1 MVFESIVVDLINK
14 YLGDFVEN
22 LDKSQ
27 LKLGIWGGDVVL
39 NELDLKESALDD
51 LDLPVKIKAGHIGK
65 LTLKIPWKNLY
76 TEPVIATIDGLYA
89 LAVPNVGIKYNAEKE
104 EKEHQETKQKKLRA
118 LEEAKKLEAEKDQP
132 KEKKKDS
139 FAEKFATQVIKN
151 LQVEVR
157 NIHVRYEDKYTN
169 PKQPFSIGATLK
181 ELLFRTTD
189 ENWKP
194 CIIKEAVSQI
204 YKLVK
209 LEQLAVYWN
218 SHSTLYEDRPKADIL
233 KSLKSAIEEGNKTNF
248 QYLIRP
254 ISSVAHLRLNTKPEE
269 QEFTVPKVSL
279 TVIFDDISIGLA
291 KVQYN
296 DVLEMLEGFER
307 VNLMGIYRKY
317 KPDVPFRGH
326 TAAWWHFAY
335 KSILEETVRRR
346 RKMWSWE
353 HIREHRDKKNQY
365 REAYIKK
372 LESKK
377 VASDLQK
384 TLDECEAYLD
394 VFNITVIRQQAEI
407 ESVKRGLKRAEEKK
421 NAGWFGGMFGGGKK
435 KDEAKKKSDAE
446 QIQEQFYEQFNSDE
460 KKKLYDAIGYQEN
473 ESDPTLPKAFV
484 ALRIVTKLNNV
495 SLTLKDDKIKEPQL
509 LKLQLKNVYS
519 TVGQRPAAS
528 AIRVEAKMDRLT
540 VLGTQQG
547 DCIPR
552 MVSSVVTDQVMS
564 LVDFQF
570 ETNPLDGECDARV
583 KVGARP
589 VQIIY
594 DAVTVNQLA
603 GFFKPPKDIQLK
615 QLSQAAMSKYEDIK
629 EQTATGMQHAI
640 DQQKYTE
647 ISVDLQS
654 SYVIVPHGGIWTKGR
669 DVSKLILD
677 LGHLKIGSE
686 RSQSDIKSKSQ
697 LGSLEDVMTK
707 AYDKFNISLDN
718 IQLLMVHANE
728 DWQAI
733 RRLKDSPTHIL
744 CPISLNILLEKCMFD
759 KDPRMA
765 RMKVK
770 GELPLVSLNISDK
783 RLQEVISLA
792 TSIPLPESEPEAPKD
807 QFAEGP
813 STLPTVDITE
823 SRLAEKAQSMVAT
836 GDEGKSPPARSESQ
850 EFVNCTDLELTF
862 VLKQISL
869 NIAQRKGDMDC
880 PLLRLVVNDI
890 GTGVKVRTFD
900 MVADAHLGSVYLQY
914 LKAEVPE
921 DLVEQLQKVGEN
933 LYTVTEGG
941 PAINIVNTPQSVHGP
956 SHLLNVNYLK
966 ANTDAPDFATTYKKT
981 EQTVNVD
988 FASLELLLHQ
998 EAILDLLV
1006 FAQSL
1011 QTPEVKQ
1018 LESKT
1023 PQVKATADETEKSKE
1038 LVKKKH
1044 VFKKDPDLIDMKL
1057 KAGLKMFS
1065 VAICSQKK
1073 MITDIRVKGIE
1084 AEVTLQ
1090 ERQTQVSA
1098 VLKGISVQDPS
1109 PETFYPNILEIEGT
1123 EMLTLNLAIF
1133 NNNTEGERYDDMNN
1147 VDMKVKVMIGK
1158 IKVTFLNKFV
1168 ADLLAFADN
1177 FQEAQA
1183 KLKEASTAMAE
1194 ITQDAVQNLQE
1205 TASRLSLQVEMHA
1218 PLILMPQNSK
1228 CYDVLIVD
1236 LGHLQVK
1243 NNFEKLGQRAPS
1255 GIPAVLEK
1263 MNVTLTNVKISRAK
1277 VDASQFVKAEVELL
1291 QPVTISVNICRNL
1304 SAAWYHDSPDID
1316 ISGTLNLLQL
1326 CLSQGDFTAMM
1337 LTLNENLSEGQTKP
1351 APKQE
1356 TSETLAIE
1364 SAGQEQAIV
1373 AEKSAGVQSAPA
1385 APGSST
1391 QVWCKLKFTF
1401 IVNSLGATLYSGDS
1415 NLTSGLVVRDASKL
1429 LGGFALDFFS
1439 LKGRIMSNN
1448 DIDTAVKLK
1457 DMMMDDK
1464 RMQKQGGIT
1473 KMMERSKKGGGKDMI
1488 DVSFK
1493 QAGDDKTI
1501 DVHMSSLYVCVCLD
1515 FLMSVA
1521 DFFVKGLPQTETP
1534 PPLAIEDQKAIKPKE
1549 VATQA
1554 PPPVGEMNIT
1564 VVIDRPEF
1572 IMIEDQA
1579 RENTNA
1585 LMLDMELKF
1594 QMRQSPET
1602 MDMSASIRNLGIVS
1616 CKYNNRTGGAQ
1627 ILTPCD
1633 ISFYSKTP
1641 HGEGAHMDVSTSD
1654 LILNISPGT
1663 IRTMSAI
1670 AAGLSQQSEEATAEE
1685 VVPAD
1690 LWQFKRIQDCNFW
1703 FLKAGEGTSVDTE
1716 PLSLG
1721 TGVEEPL
1728 TERGEQLILKV
1739 PTVVVK
1745 IEGGVGNRTV
1755 PLLITDMSFEGE
1767 VRDWTGKLSVESR
1780 LKLEVAYYNEKVSVW
1795 EPLLEPVLHEGKY
1808 RRWELSLEVEKNEDV
1823 DLGLDEDEDTDN
1835 IRLPPPKM
1843 SINIKST
1850 DSLNLTMT
1858 KACLESLT
1866 NLGKAFGDAYQ
1877 LVEPTLRAGE
1887 VLDPFIIRNET
1898 GEDLMLKL
1906 DNTFEMPETAVN
1918 TKVRLRS
1925 GDILP
1930 LKNKEAGN
1938 KLSRQASVIRAT
1950 QNQDEKKMIFQV
1962 EKFDTP
1968 KELNIKRAE
1977 KRLFHFT
1984 KSKDTDQWAVV
1995 ADTSIHLGQKT
2006 LIFRSAV
2013 QVKNHLLLPV
2023 DVYYKDPSTGNVKL
2037 ISHINPGQLYSLPL
2051 NTIYTTTSQ
2060 FMFRPIK
2067 DGCVELSE
2075 PISWR
2080 GAENLGLKQL
2090 ACKGDNVHQP
2100 FYIKLRAEI
2109 EAVYYEGGEMPS
2121 AKSTVFHLYPT
2132 AIFHNLLP
2140 YDVKVMLEGT
2150 EDEMMLKKGCN
2161 MPLDHAC
2168 IGKTNMEVMIS
2179 NYLDKDWHGRRVID
2193 FDIPELSILSFESYQ
2208 GKKKVTMDLGLHF
2221 KKGEGSINVS
2231 VFSPYWMVN
2240 KTTLLLRYKAG
2251 DDEPMEHAP
2260 DVKDII
2266 MFSFKKGSLFSK
2278 KKDDLPEKKTGTLER
2293 KKEGKNK
2300 PKVKEMKQSGKA
2312 SLCIGEGDWSDKF
2325 SLDVVGSSGTVQS
2338 KNKNRTW
2345 EVGVS
2350 IILSSSGLTKVV
2362 TFTPFYMLVNS
2373 SPYTYQCKETITSS
2387 EWIEVP
2393 PKQCVPLWPLQSG
2406 KEMKMQATVKDSD
2419 ISTNHFLF
2427 NKPHS
2432 SLMRLDNNYGGINV
2446 EVQETESAMVT
2457 TFTNYK
2463 DGLATVNVVNHTDKC
2478 DIQFFQS
2485 SVKNIQIMAAGM
2497 AGFYTWEDAIGKR
2510 ELVWSCGEKKDVKN
2524 DLSQDG
2530 IGEFF
2535 YNSDVKVY
2543 WVSFLSGMQRVLLF
2557 THDLAL
2563 ATIAQEAGELERLE
2577 QEITVSLQDMGM
2589 SLVNNYTQKE
2599 VAFLGLTS
2607 SGFIWEEKRKRR
2619 HKAFTLKSNLA
2630 LEQAYQKFDLEKV
2643 SGRTPP
2649 EKINIDK
2656 MEVNFNEMMMFKPNK
2671 RQIRRSF
2678 QDGIWIQYKTSPHQV
2693 QFHAKINRVQLDN
2706 QVAGAVFPT
2715 VLSPMPPPKSVAAE
2729 SVPKPFTEV
2738 SMMLRKHEHTNIS
2751 QMKYFKVLI
2760 QEMQL
2765 KVDQGFLNNIIDL
2778 FSSDQDI
2785 TSEQEK
2791 QMLEEDIERTKQD
2804 LVTTMGLSLASEQ
2817 KMFYDYL
2824 HLSPI
2829 KVHLSFSLQ
2838 GGGDGKAMQL
2848 HANVINVFLQSVGV
2862 VLTDIQD
2869 VVFKLGF
2876 FQREHKFYNNK
2887 QLTGEMTSHY
2897 AGQAIKQMYVLVLGL
2912 DVLGNPFGLLRG
2924 MAEGIEDLFYEP
2936 YQGAIQGPEEF
2947 AEGMMLGVKSLFGH
2961 AVGGA
2966 AGAVSRITGTLGKG
2980 IAALTLDDDYQKKRR
2995 EALNKRPANV
3005 GEGFARGGKG
3015 LVMGVFDGVTGI
3027 VRKPIE
3033 GAKKEGVE
3041 GFFKGVGK
3049 GLVGVVTRPTSGVI
3063 DFASSSFE
3071 GIKRIAENVG
3081 EIHRLRPPRRFYKD
3095 AILRPYNKQE
3105 AEGCAVLIETEK
3117 GRYYN
3122 TDEYVAHVV
3131 VTKDNKN
3138 VLLVTNKRV
3147 LFASRGEIF
3156 GSWNCEFTYTWTEIK
3171 EKPRVSAKGLEIILK
3186 EKEKKGFFG
3195 STSSKKDI
3203 HIADKKIA
3211 EWMVGKISDTWD
3223 AAN

>member
-1 MVFESIVVDLINK
+1 
-14 YLGDFVEN
+14 
-22 LDKSQ
+22 
-27 LKLGIWGGDVVL
+27 
-39 NELDLKESALDD
+39 
-51 LDLPVKIKAGHIGK
+51 
-65 LTLKIPWKNLY
+65 
-76 TEPVIATIDGLYA
+76 
-89 LAVPNVGIKYNAEKE
+89 
-104 EKEHQETKQKKLRA
+104 
-118 LEEAKKLEAEKDQP
+118 
-132 KEKKKDS
+132 
-139 FAEKFATQVIKN
+139 
-151 LQVEVR
+151 
-157 NIHVRYEDKYTN
+157 
-169 PKQPFSIGATLK
+169 
-181 ELLFRTTD
+181 
-189 ENWKP
+189 
-194 CIIKEAVSQI
+194 
-204 YKLVK
+204 
-209 LEQLAVYWN
+209 
-218 SHSTLYEDRPKADIL
+218 
-233 KSLKSAIEEGNKTNF
+233 
-248 QYLIRP
+248 
-254 ISSVAHLRLNTKPEE
+254 
-269 QEFTVPKVSL
+269 
-279 TVIFDDISIGLA
+279 
-291 KVQYN
+291 
-296 DVLEMLEGFER
+296 
-307 VNLMGIYRKY
+307 
-317 KPDVPFRGH
+317 
-326 TAAWWHFAY
+326 
-335 KSILEETVRRR
+335 
-346 RKMWSWE
+346 
-353 HIREHRDKKNQY
+353 
-365 REAYIKK
+365 
-372 LESKK
+372 
-377 VASDLQK
+377 
-384 TLDECEAYLD
+384 
-394 VFNITVIRQQAEI
+394 
-407 ESVKRGLKRAEEKK
+407 
-421 NAGWFGGMFGGGKK
+421 
-435 KDEAKKKSDAE
+435 
-446 QIQEQFYEQFNSDE
+446 
-460 KKKLYDAIGYQEN
+460 
-473 ESDPTLPKAFV
+473 
-484 ALRIVTKLNNV
+484 
-495 SLTLKDDKIKEPQL
+495 
-509 LKLQLKNVYS
+509 
-519 TVGQRPAAS
+519 
-528 AIRVEAKMDRLT
+528 
-540 VLGTQQG
+540 
-547 DCIPR
+547 
-552 MVSSVVTDQVMS
+552 
-564 LVDFQF
+564 
-570 ETNPLDGECDARV
+570 
-583 KVGARP
+583 
-589 VQIIY
+589 
-594 DAVTVNQLA
+594 
-603 GFFKPPKDIQLK
+603 
-615 QLSQAAMSKYEDIK
+615 
-629 EQTATGMQHAI
+629 
-640 DQQKYTE
+640 
-647 ISVDLQS
+647 
-654 SYVIVPHGGIWTKGR
+654 
-669 DVSKLILD
+669 
-677 LGHLKIGSE
+677 
-686 RSQSDIKSKSQ
+686 
-697 LGSLEDVMTK
+697 
-707 AYDKFNISLDN
+707 
-718 IQLLMVHANE
+718 
-728 DWQAI
+728 
-733 RRLKDSPTHIL
+733 
-744 CPISLNILLEKCMFD
+744 
-759 KDPRMA
+759 
-765 RMKVK
+765 
-770 GELPLVSLNISDK
+770 
-783 RLQEVISLA
+783 
-792 TSIPLPESEPEAPKD
+792 
-807 QFAEGP
+807 
-813 STLPTVDITE
+813 
-823 SRLAEKAQSMVAT
+823 
-836 GDEGKSPPARSESQ
+836 
-850 EFVNCTDLELTF
+850 
-862 VLKQISL
+862 
-869 NIAQRKGDMDC
+869 
-880 PLLRLVVNDI
+880 
-890 GTGVKVRTFD
+890 
-900 MVADAHLGSVYLQY
+900 
-914 LKAEVPE
+914 
-921 DLVEQLQKVGEN
+921 
-933 LYTVTEGG
+933 
-941 PAINIVNTPQSVHGP
+941 
-956 SHLLNVNYLK
+956 
-966 ANTDAPDFATTYKKT
+966 
-981 EQTVNVD
+981 
-988 FASLELLLHQ
+988 
-998 EAILDLLV
+998 
-1006 FAQSL
+1006 
-1011 QTPEVKQ
+1011 
-1018 LESKT
+1018 
-1023 PQVKATADETEKSKE
+1023 
-1038 LVKKKH
+1038 
-1044 VFKKDPDLIDMKL
+1044 
-1057 KAGLKMFS
+1057 
-1065 VAICSQKK
+1065 
-1073 MITDIRVKGIE
+1073 
-1084 AEVTLQ
+1084 
-1090 ERQTQVSA
+1090 
-1098 VLKGISVQDPS
+1098 
-1109 PETFYPNILEIEGT
+1109 
-1123 EMLTLNLAIF
+1123 
-1133 NNNTEGERYDDMNN
+1133 
-1147 VDMKVKVMIGK
+1147 
-1158 IKVTFLNKFV
+1158 
-1168 ADLLAFADN
+1168 
-1177 FQEAQA
+1177 
-1183 KLKEASTAMAE
+1183 
-1194 ITQDAVQNLQE
+1194 
-1205 TASRLSLQVEMHA
+1205 
-1218 PLILMPQNSK
+1218 
-1228 CYDVLIVD
+1228 
-1236 LGHLQVK
+1236 
-1243 NNFEKLGQRAPS
+1243 
-1255 GIPAVLEK
+1255 
-1263 MNVTLTNVKISRAK
+1263 
-1277 VDASQFVKAEVELL
+1277 
-1291 QPVTISVNICRNL
+1291 
-1304 SAAWYHDSPDID
+1304 
-1316 ISGTLNLLQL
+1316 
-1326 CLSQGDFTAMM
+1326 
-1337 LTLNENLSEGQTKP
+1337 
-1351 APKQE
+1351 
-1356 TSETLAIE
+1356 
-1364 SAGQEQAIV
+1364 
-1373 AEKSAGVQSAPA
+1373 
-1385 APGSST
+1385 
-1391 QVWCKLKFTF
+1391 
-1401 IVNSLGATLYSGDS
+1401 
-1415 NLTSGLVVRDASKL
+1415 
-1429 LGGFALDFFS
+1429 
-1439 LKGRIMSNN
+1439 
-1448 DIDTAVKLK
+1448 
-1457 DMMMDDK
+1457 
-1464 RMQKQGGIT
+1464 
-1473 KMMERSKKGGGKDMI
+1473 MMERSKKGGGKDMI

-1534 PPLAIEDQKAIKPKE
+1534 PPLAIEDQKE
-1549 VATQA
+1549 VNFLMEELHQTET
-1554 PPPVGEMNIT
+1554 PPPPAKDAQKG
-1564 VVIDRPEF
+1564 R
-1572 IMIEDQA
+1572 
-1579 RENTNA
+1579 
-1585 LMLDMELKF
+1585 MELKF

-1703 FLKAGEGTSVDTE
+1703 FLKAVDTE

-1728 TERGEQLILKV
+1728 TERGEQIMLILKV

-2100 FYIKLRAEI
+2100 FYIKLPYFFMPKVISNLCTLIISLQLRAEI

-2140 YDVKVMLEGT
+2140 YDVKVMLELAAKSTCILYEGVDMLLAKSTVFHLYHTTLFHNLLPYDVKVMLEELTCSWPRAVFHLYPAAVFHNLLPYGVKVMLEGTADEILLEKGT

-2240 KTTLLLRYKAG
+2240 KTTLLLRYKKGEGSINVSVFSPYWMVNKTTLLLRYKAG

-2278 KKDDLPEKKTGTLER
+2278 KKDSEKDDLPEKKTGTLER

-2300 PKVKEMKQSGKA
+2300 PKVKEMKQSGK
-2312 SLCIGEGDWSDKF
+2312 
-2325 SLDVVGSSGTVQS
+2325 
-2338 KNKNRTW
+2338 
-2345 EVGVS
+2345 VGVS

-2393 PKQCVPLWPLQSG
+2393 PKQMGDLKVAIMKSSETTCVPLWPLQSG

-2463 DGLATVNVVNHTDKC
+2463 DGLATVNV
-2478 DIQFFQS
+2478 
-2485 SVKNIQIMAAGM
+2485 NIQIMAAGM

-2693 QFHAKINRVQLDN
+2693 
-2706 QVAGAVFPT
+2706 
-2715 VLSPMPPPKSVAAE
+2715 
-2729 SVPKPFTEV
+2729 
-2738 SMMLRKHEHTNIS
+2738 
-2751 QMKYFKVLI
+2751 
-2760 QEMQL
+2760 
-2765 KVDQGFLNNIIDL
+2765 
-2778 FSSDQDI
+2778 
-2785 TSEQEK
+2785 
-2791 QMLEEDIERTKQD
+2791 
-2804 LVTTMGLSLASEQ
+2804 
-2817 KMFYDYL
+2817 
-2824 HLSPI
+2824 
-2829 KVHLSFSLQ
+2829 LQ
-2838 GGGDGKAMQL
+2838 G
-2848 HANVINVFLQSVGV
+2848 
-2862 VLTDIQD
+2862 
-2869 VVFKLGF
+2869 
-2876 FQREHKFYNNK
+2876 
-2887 QLTGEMTSHY
+2887 
-2897 AGQAIKQMYVLVLGL
+2897 
-2912 DVLGNPFGLLRG
+2912 
-2924 MAEGIEDLFYEP
+2924 
-2936 YQGAIQGPEEF
+2936 
-2947 AEGMMLGVKSLFGH
+2947 
-2961 AVGGA
+2961 
-2966 AGAVSRITGTLGKG
+2966 
-2980 IAALTLDDDYQKKRR
+2980 
-2995 EALNKRPANV
+2995 
-3005 GEGFARGGKG
+3005 
-3015 LVMGVFDGVTGI
+3015 
-3027 VRKPIE
+3027 
-3033 GAKKEGVE
+3033 
-3041 GFFKGVGK
+3041 
-3049 GLVGVVTRPTSGVI
+3049 
-3063 DFASSSFE
+3063 
-3071 GIKRIAENVG
+3071 
-3081 EIHRLRPPRRFYKD
+3081 
-3095 AILRPYNKQE
+3095 
-3105 AEGCAVLIETEK
+3105 
-3117 GRYYN
+3117 
-3122 TDEYVAHVV
+3122 
-3131 VTKDNKN
+3131 
-3138 VLLVTNKRV
+3138 
-3147 LFASRGEIF
+3147 
-3156 GSWNCEFTYTWTEIK
+3156 
-3171 EKPRVSAKGLEIILK
+3171 
-3186 EKEKKGFFG
+3186 
-3195 STSSKKDI
+3195 
-3203 HIADKKIA
+3203 ADP
-3211 EWMVGKISDTWD
+3211 GD
-3223 AAN
+3223 AAQGGPGFPQQHHRPLHGV

>member
-233 KSLKSAIEEGNKTNF
+233 
-248 QYLIRP
+248 
-254 ISSVAHLRLNTKPEE
+254 
-269 QEFTVPKVSL
+269 
-279 TVIFDDISIGLA
+279 
-291 KVQYN
+291 
-296 DVLEMLEGFER
+296 
-307 VNLMGIYRKY
+307 
-317 KPDVPFRGH
+317 
-326 TAAWWHFAY
+326 
-335 KSILEETVRRR
+335 SILEETVRRR
-346 RKMWSWE
+346 GKMWSWE

-377 VASDLQK
+377 VGSDLQK

-594 DAVTVNQLA
+594 DA
-603 GFFKPPKDIQLK
+603 
-615 QLSQAAMSKYEDIK
+615 AAMSKYEDIK

-765 RMKVK
+765 KMKVK

-807 QFAEGP
+807 QFAE
-813 STLPTVDITE
+813 
-823 SRLAEKAQSMVAT
+823 
-836 GDEGKSPPARSESQ
+836 
-850 EFVNCTDLELTF
+850 
-862 VLKQISL
+862 ISL

-914 LKAEVPE
+914 LKAE
-921 DLVEQLQKVGEN
+921 
-933 LYTVTEGG
+933 VTEGG

-998 EAILDLLV
+998 EAILDLL
-1006 FAQSL
+1006 
-1011 QTPEVKQ
+1011 
-1018 LESKT
+1018 
-1023 PQVKATADETEKSKE
+1023 ATADETEKSKE

-1391 QVWCKLKFTF
+1391 Q
-1401 IVNSLGATLYSGDS
+1401 
-1415 NLTSGLVVRDASKL
+1415 TSGLVVRDASKL

-1703 FLKAGEGTSVDTE
+1703 FLKAVDTE

-2051 NTIYTTTSQ
+2051 NTIYTTTGQ

-2350 IILSSSGLTKVV
+2350 IVLSSSGLTKVV

-2463 DGLATVNVVNHTDKC
+2463 DGLATVNV
-2478 DIQFFQS
+2478 
-2485 SVKNIQIMAAGM
+2485 NIQIMAAGM

-2577 QEITVSLQDMGM
+2577 QEIIVSLQDMGM

-2693 QFHAKINRVQLDN
+2693 QFHAKINRVQ
-2706 QVAGAVFPT
+2706 
-2715 VLSPMPPPKSVAAE
+2715 
-2729 SVPKPFTEV
+2729 
-2738 SMMLRKHEHTNIS
+2738 
-2751 QMKYFKVLI
+2751 
-2760 QEMQL
+2760 
-2765 KVDQGFLNNIIDL
+2765 
-2778 FSSDQDI
+2778 
-2785 TSEQEK
+2785 
-2791 QMLEEDIERTKQD
+2791 
-2804 LVTTMGLSLASEQ
+2804 
-2817 KMFYDYL
+2817 
-2824 HLSPI
+2824 
-2829 KVHLSFSLQ
+2829 VHLSFSLQ

-3015 LVMGVFDGVTGI
+3015 LGVFDGVTGI

-3122 TDEYVAHVV
+3122 TDEYVAHV
-3131 VTKDNKN
+3131 
-3138 VLLVTNKRV
+3138 
-3147 LFASRGEIF
+3147 IF

-3211 EWMVGKISDTWD
+3211 EFYVVKYFEEK
-3223 AAN
+3223 NEL